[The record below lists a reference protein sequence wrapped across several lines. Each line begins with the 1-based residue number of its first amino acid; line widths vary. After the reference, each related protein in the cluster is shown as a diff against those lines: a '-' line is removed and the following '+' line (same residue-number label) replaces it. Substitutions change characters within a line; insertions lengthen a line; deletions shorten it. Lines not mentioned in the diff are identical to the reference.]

1 MLSDKHVKAKAAE
14 THGLL
19 AFVCE
24 ILAKYKALLS
34 TSGSEENQL
43 FFELATHAGQ
53 SALAFD
59 AVMARH
65 GRYINA
71 QIAGEMLM
79 HYDRFIVLCSRAGFP
94 LLPKAH
100 LMYHC
105 IQRSV
110 LQGNP
115 RTYSTYADESYNGA
129 IARVCRSVHR
139 RGWAW
144 AVYRKLSDFGNRE
157 GGFADW
163 RWHGLLW
170 RTVSNLFKTNP
181 KIRAVGIASL

>member
-1 MLSDKHVKAKAAE
+1 MLTMLSDKHVKAKAAE

-144 AVYRKLSDFGNRE
+144 AVYRKLQILETVRAASQTGDGMDCS
-157 GGFADW
+157 GGRFQTYL
-163 RWHGLLW
+163 R
-170 RTVSNLFKTNP
+170 R
-181 KIRAVGIASL
+181 IRR

>member
-129 IARVCRSVHR
+129 VSALGGVGLGGVPQT
-139 RGWAW
+139 
-144 AVYRKLSDFGNRE
+144 SDFGNRE